1 MKQDPSKEAA
11 SRLQALVVRETGV
24 SLQDSALAEVEAIV
38 QQASGLARGEVA
50 DETFAIRRT

>member
-50 DETFAIRRT
+50 SNAC